1 MTKNEINKMQAE
13 INQLKKEN
21 AYLLEVCEERFT
33 FNTTQNKKYSI
44 FNSVR
49 KGFAERIKDKYG
61 DYFCYTSLNNVKSV
75 NEIVNEILKEYEK

>member
-13 INQLKKEN
+13 IKQLKKEN
-21 AYLLEVCEERFT
+21 AYLLKACEGQFT
-33 FNTTQNKKYSI
+33 FNTIENKKYSI

-49 KGFAERIKDKYG
+49 KDFAERVKDKYG
-61 DYFCYTSLNNVKSV
+61 NYFCYTSLNNVKSV

>member
-1 MTKNEINKMQAE
+1 MTKNEINKMYAE

>member
-1 MTKNEINKMQAE
+1 MTRNEINKMQAE
-13 INQLKKEN
+13 IKQLKKEN
-21 AYLLEVCEERFT
+21 AYLLKACEEQFT
-33 FNTTQNKKYSI
+33 FNTIENKKYSI

-49 KGFAERIKDKYG
+49 KDFAERVKNKYG

>member
-1 MTKNEINKMQAE
+1 MTRNEINKMQAE
-13 INQLKKEN
+13 IKQLKKEN
-21 AYLLEVCEERFT
+21 AYLLKACEERFT

-49 KGFAERIKDKYG
+49 KGFAEKLTNKYG

>member
-1 MTKNEINKMQAE
+1 MTRNEINKMQAE
-13 INQLKKEN
+13 IKRLKKEN
-21 AYLLEVCEERFT
+21 ACLLKACEGKFT
-33 FNTTQNKKYSI
+33 FSTTQNRKYSI

-61 DYFCYTSLNNVKSV
+61 NYFCYTSLNNVKSV

>member
-1 MTKNEINKMQAE
+1 MTRNEINKMQAE

-21 AYLLEVCEERFT
+21 AYLLKVCEERFT

-49 KGFAERIKDKYG
+49 KGFAEKIKDKYG
-61 DYFCYTSLNNVKSV
+61 DYFCYASLNNVKSV

>member
-1 MTKNEINKMQAE
+1 MQAE

-21 AYLLEVCEERFT
+21 AYLLKTCEERFT

-61 DYFCYTSLNNVKSV
+61 DYFCYISLNNVKSV

>member
-1 MTKNEINKMQAE
+1 MTKNEINKMYAE

-21 AYLLEVCEERFT
+21 AYLLKACEERFT

-49 KGFAERIKDKYG
+49 KGFAEKIKDKYG